1 MITEKGLDQGMK
13 TLPMVLFETEN
24 GRREEVTGA
33 QERDFTGALLK
44 LTTKVKKKIYFL
56 QGHGELDPDRQDMRA
71 GISSVKAALVAQQ
84 HDVAPLTLTG
94 KKPVVPADAAAILI
108 AGPRLAFRPE
118 GDESRLGDAAADN
131 SGRPTRRTA

>member
-44 LTTKVKKKIYFL
+44 LTTTQKKKIYFL
-56 QGHGELDPDRQDMRA
+56 QGHGELNPDLSDPRTGMSS
-71 GISSVKAALVAQQ
+71 ISAALKAQQ
-84 HDVAPLTLTG
+84 HDVATLTLQG
-94 KKPVVPADAAAILI
+94 LKPSVP
-108 AGPRLAFRPE
+108 
-118 GDESRLGDAAADN
+118 GDAAVLIVAGPKLDF
-131 SGRPTRRTA
+131 RP